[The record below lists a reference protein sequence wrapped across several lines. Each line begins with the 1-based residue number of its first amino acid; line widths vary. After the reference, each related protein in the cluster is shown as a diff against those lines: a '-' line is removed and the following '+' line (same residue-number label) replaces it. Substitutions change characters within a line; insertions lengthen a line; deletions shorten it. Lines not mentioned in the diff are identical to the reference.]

1 MSEIKHKPDE
11 FIIRP
16 IKPEDKEMIMALMV
30 KSFCHLMPEAEII
43 KHTDFYTDYIKSI
56 VIEWRDEI
64 VGFYLLGNRQLRAG
78 IADEEL
84 GPDNIDNITLHIYD
98 KLIGVEG
105 VALVIKP
112 TYRGLGLASRLKD
125 YTRTL
130 GADYIWGIQYRTLDN
145 LQYWLRRRKLVAQG
159 LDQNITVED
168 FNK

>member
-1 MSEIKHKPDE
+1 MLINKFLSSG
-11 FIIRP
+11 
-16 IKPEDKEMIMALMV
+16 A
-30 KSFCHLMPEAEII
+30 
-43 KHTDFYTDYIKSI
+43 
-56 VIEWRDEI
+56 
-64 VGFYLLGNRQLRAG
+64 
-78 IADEEL
+78 ADV
-84 GPDNIDNITLHIYD
+84 HIYD